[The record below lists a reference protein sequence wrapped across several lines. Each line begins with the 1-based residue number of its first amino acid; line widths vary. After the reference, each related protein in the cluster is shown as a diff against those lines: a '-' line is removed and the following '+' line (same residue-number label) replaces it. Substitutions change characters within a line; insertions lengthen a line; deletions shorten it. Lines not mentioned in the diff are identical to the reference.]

1 MLHKIFVKLL
11 GLIGYKL
18 FDKNLIKNQRL
29 IDNNSVHN
37 MSFFLDLIFKK
48 NKIDTLI
55 QVGANDGIRFDELK
69 KYIKTKD
76 IKSILI
82 EPVKDYYDKLKD
94 TYSENSNVFF
104 ENCAITESKGEIN
117 IYKVNKDFINIYDD
131 HVRGINSLDRNHLIK
146 HKIKPKHIS
155 LEKVKCMSM
164 YDIILKHNISKLDL
178 VYVDAEGHDGNI
190 VINLLEFTEQKPI
203 IIFEFIHIE
212 HNIFKILIN
221 RLNENGYKF
230 FKINE
235 NIICLTEDKE
245 IL

>member
-1 MLHKIFVKLL
+1 
-11 GLIGYKL
+11 
-18 FDKNLIKNQRL
+18 
-29 IDNNSVHN
+29 
-37 MSFFLDLIFKK
+37 
-48 NKIDTLI
+48 
-55 QVGANDGIRFDELK
+55 
-69 KYIKTKD
+69 
-76 IKSILI
+76 
-82 EPVKDYYDKLKD
+82 
-94 TYSENSNVFF
+94 
-104 ENCAITESKGEIN
+104 
-117 IYKVNKDFINIYDD
+117 
-131 HVRGINSLDRNHLIK
+131 
-146 HKIKPKHIS
+146 
-155 LEKVKCMSM
+155 M